1 MEYIYILRSY
11 GKSASHIK
19 VGYTSEIWDRMRA
32 YKSCNP
38 HIEVVYI
45 AKIDNAFE
53 IEQKFHSEHK
63 STFGNEWY
71 EEDYLE
77 IIMNYLN
84 EKEHED
90 VTNINKAER
99 VYKPKYKVIGETYK
113 LLLKEYCDI
122 VEGKNSELTEE
133 YILSI
138 IPEAKLIVDTLGTSK
153 IRTSNY
159 IKKDLTSLVYSNS
172 DEFKTAVKH
181 AILTKF
187 QYGKVYPSSY
197 VKQEIQAIYKN
208 LHAIKKAKATDLNEY
223 FEISKKKRLINGK
236 TTDSIE
242 IIKQK

>member
-138 IPEAKLIVDTLGTSK
+138 IPEAKLIVDTLGTEK
-153 IRTSNY
+153 IRTLRY
-159 IKKDLTSLVYSNS
+159 VKKDLTSMVYSNS
-172 DEFKTAVKH
+172 NEFKTAVKF
-181 AILTKF
+181 AVQTKF
-187 QYGKVYPSSY
+187 QCGKIYPSAF
-197 VKQEIQAIYKN
+197 VKKELKAIYQS
-208 LHAIKKAKATDLNEY
+208 LQTIKKANATDLYEY
-223 FEISKKKRLINGK
+223 FEIYKKKRLINGK